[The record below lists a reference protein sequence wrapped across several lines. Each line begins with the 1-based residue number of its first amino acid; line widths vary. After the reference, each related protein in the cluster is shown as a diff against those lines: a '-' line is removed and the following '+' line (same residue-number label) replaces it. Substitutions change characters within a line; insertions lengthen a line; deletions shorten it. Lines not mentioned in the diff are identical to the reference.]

1 MVLFNREFYCI
12 LAFICTL
19 SASSSLLRSALWRQ
33 KSASEAQKKFISK
46 RWTKVGSP
54 LADPEREGNIQ
65 NMTKGEAATII
76 TRLRNGSQVR
86 MRFFVYKVWQK
97 LR

>member
-1 MVLFNREFYCI
+1 VHHQVFFDRPYGG
-12 LAFICTL
+12 
-19 SASSSLLRSALWRQ
+19 R

-54 LADPEREGNIQ
+54 LADPEREERMQ
-65 NMTKGEAATII
+65 NMSKGEAATII

-86 MRFFVYKVWQK
+86 IRFFVYKV
-97 LR
+97 

>member
-12 LAFICTL
+12 LAFMCTL
-19 SASSSLLRSALWRQ
+19 STSSSLLRSALWRQ
-33 KSASEAQKKFISK
+33 KPASEAQKKFISK

-54 LADPEREGNIQ
+54 LADPEREESMQ
-65 NMTKGEAATII
+65 NMSKGEAATII

-86 MRFFVYKVWQK
+86 IRFFVYKV
-97 LR
+97 